1 MASYFLLKELDAGI
15 DALSPDNLFILA
27 NGLLTGSPLSTA
39 TRFTAAA
46 RSPLTGGYGESEAG
60 GFWGPELA
68 KAGWDAILISGKAK
82 LPVYLYISDGKV
94 QIVPADHLWGKDPEY
109 VEKEIREE
117 IKDKHARVLQ
127 IGIGGE
133 NLVRYAAITH
143 ELRHFNGR
151 NGMGAVMG
159 SKNLKAVVVQGSSRY
174 LDDVHDPL
182 KLAELGRKLAKEAKE
197 HPISRDMQDKGT
209 PGLVDGLNAAGM
221 LPTRN
226 FQSGVFA
233 QVDAIKWEAY
243 EHQLLTAR
251 RSCYACA
258 VRCKREVSLDG
269 KKSTSAYGGP
279 EYEAVAAFGSNCGI
293 GDLNA
298 VAKANELC
306 NKYTLD
312 TISTGMTIAFAME
325 CFEHDLI
332 GLEDTGGIELRFG
345 NAQAM
350 LQMVEMIAKREG
362 IGNFLADGSHRAAQV
377 IGGDAKYFSLVVK
390 GQELSMH
397 DPRGKTAVGLGF
409 AISEIGADHLVSY
422 HDTMFTNPESVAL
435 KGAKPL
441 GITDALPAVDLSDKK
456 VNMYFLGENWS
467 SFEKS
472 IGFCYFGPAPRSFIQ
487 VEDVVNA
494 VNYATGWNI
503 SVPELLKMGERA
515 TNLARIFNLR
525 EGFTPLDDQ
534 LPMRLFTSFDAG
546 ALAGTTID
554 SREFETALK
563 ILYEV
568 KCWDSSSGAPSL
580 EKLRELEIEWAADQI
595 GIA

>member
-1 MASYFLLKELDAGI
+1 
-15 DALSPDNLFILA
+15 
-27 NGLLTGSPLSTA
+27 
-39 TRFTAAA
+39 
-46 RSPLTGGYGESEAG
+46 
-60 GFWGPELA
+60 
-68 KAGWDAILISGKAK
+68 
-82 LPVYLYISDGKV
+82 
-94 QIVPADHLWGKDPEY
+94 
-109 VEKEIREE
+109 
-117 IKDKHARVLQ
+117 
-127 IGIGGE
+127 
-133 NLVRYAAITH
+133 
-143 ELRHFNGR
+143 
-151 NGMGAVMG
+151 
-159 SKNLKAVVVQGSSRY
+159 
-174 LDDVHDPL
+174 
-182 KLAELGRKLAKEAKE
+182 
-197 HPISRDMQDKGT
+197 MQDKGT

-362 IGNFLADGSHRAAQV
+362 IGNLLADGSHRAAQV

-441 GITDALPAVDLSDKK
+441 GITDALPAVDLIDKK

-515 TNLARIFNLR
+515 TNLAQIFNLR

-534 LPMRLFTSFDAG
+534 LPMRLFTSLDAG